1 MSLNKNIFDRLSL
14 KKKITLNRQNKISEQ
29 LSSESEKNASLIEQI
44 KDLQNERKV
53 DNSTLRSGYF
63 LKSQNWYSQKLID
76 ELNQIETKQKFI
88 QKELAELQK
97 KIAVEHQNMKRA
109 QTKADEKRKK
119 EASLLETK
127 KELIIPK
134 INKL

>member
-14 KKKITLNRQNKISEQ
+14 KKKITLNRQNKISAQ

-44 KDLQNERKV
+44 KDLQNQRKV
-53 DNSTLRSGYF
+53 DNSALRSGYL
-63 LKSQNWYSQKLID
+63 LKSQNWYSQKLIE
-76 ELNQIETKQKFI
+76 ELNQTETKQKFI
-88 QKELAELQK
+88 QKELTELRK

-109 QTKADEKRKK
+109 KTKADEKRKK

-127 KELIIPK
+127 KELMIPK

>member
-14 KKKITLNRQNKISEQ
+14 KKKITLNRQNKISAQ

-44 KDLQNERKV
+44 KDLQNQRKV
-53 DNSTLRSGYF
+53 DNSALRSGYL
-63 LKSQNWYSQKLID
+63 LKSQNWYSQKLIE
-76 ELNQIETKQKFI
+76 ELNQTETKQKFI
-88 QKELAELQK
+88 QKELTELRK

-109 QTKADEKRKK
+109 KTKADEKRKK

-127 KELIIPK
+127 KEHMIPK

>member
-88 QKELAELQK
+88 EKELAELQK